1 MPGRLLWERDGAG
14 WPNACHS
21 RFVTAA
27 GFQWHVQV
35 AGNGPVLL
43 LLHGTG
49 AATHSWRTLLPLLAA
64 DFTVVAPDLPG
75 HGFTQTP
82 AGALMSL
89 PGMARGVAALLK
101 VLGLTPDLVVGHS
114 AGAAIL
120 ARMCLDRQIAPR
132 ALVSLNGAML
142 PLPNMPTEL
151 FAPLARGMAAW
162 GLVSRIA
169 ARQAATPRALDR
181 LIRSTGSTLDAE
193 GTELYRRV
201 VGNPG
206 HVAGALAMMAN
217 WSLRDLAHDLPL
229 LRTPLVLVVGQG
241 DLTIP
246 PSDAAR
252 VRRLLP
258 TARVISLPGLG
269 HLAHEEAPGRTASI
283 TLEIWQ
289 SMRLDHEAFGLLNP
303 DVET

>member
-1 MPGRLLWERDGAG
+1 METLMSGRLTWERDGAG
-14 WPNACHS
+14 WPNAAHS

-35 AGNGPVLL
+35 AGHGPVLL
-43 LLHGTG
+43 MLHGTG
-49 AATHSWRTLLPLLAA
+49 AATHSWRALLPLLAA
-64 DFTVVAPDLPG
+64 KYTVVAPDLPG
-75 HGFTQTP
+75 HGFTQMPT
-82 AGALMSL
+82 GALMSL
-89 PGMARGVAALLK
+89 SGMAKGVTALLK
-101 VLGLTPDLVVGHS
+101 VLGLTPALVVGHS

-132 ALVSLNGAML
+132 ALISLNGAML
-142 PLPNMPTEL
+142 PLPNMPTEI

-162 GLVSRIA
+162 GFVSRIA
-169 ARQAATPRALDR
+169 ARQAAAPRALDR
-181 LIRSTGSTLDAE
+181 LIRSTGSSLDAE

-217 WSLRDLAHDLPL
+217 WSLRDLARDLPS

-246 PSDAAR
+246 PSDASR

-258 TARVISLPGLG
+258 KTRVISLPGLG
-269 HLAHEEAPGRTASI
+269 HLAHEQEPARTASI
-283 TLEIWQ
+283 IFEIEQ
-289 SMRLDHEAFGLLNP
+289 MTPFGTT
-303 DVET
+303 E